1 MATPGKTTSNIIT
14 AETIREACI
23 QAAIEGYQ
31 SASMSGLCAEGAFE
45 SAISAIRMLDLDSL
59 VDINIKTGH

>member
-1 MATPGKTTSNIIT
+1 MAAPGKTTSGVPT
-14 AETIREACI
+14 AEMIREACI

-45 SAISAIRMLDLDSL
+45 SAISAIRMLDLDKL
-59 VDINIKTGH
+59 ENIGIEAGD